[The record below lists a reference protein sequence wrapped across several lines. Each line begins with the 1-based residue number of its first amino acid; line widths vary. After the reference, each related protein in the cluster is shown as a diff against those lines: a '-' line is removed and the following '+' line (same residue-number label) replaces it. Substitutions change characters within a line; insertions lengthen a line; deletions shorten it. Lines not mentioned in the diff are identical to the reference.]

1 MKDSEIRVRYAP
13 SPTGSLHV
21 GGVRTALFN
30 WLFARKNSGVFV
42 LRIEDTDLERS
53 TEESVEQLKRSLRW
67 IGLDWDEGPEVG
79 GPYPPYRQTE
89 RFDLYREAAK
99 ELLDSGAA
107 YYDFA
112 TPEELNAWREKV
124 RAAGRQP
131 IYRGGPYRE
140 MDPEEVRRKVEA
152 GEPHTVRFKTPREGQ
167 TVVEDIIRGPV
178 TFENANLED
187 FVLMKSTDTPTYNF
201 AAVVDDA
208 QMRISHVIRG
218 PVTFENANLEDFVLM
233 KSTDT
238 PTYNFAAVVDDA
250 QMRISHVIRGDDHLS
265 NTPRQ
270 ILIYRAL
277 GNELPAFAHV
287 PQVLGPDKKKLSKR
301 HGAASVEDFA
311 AQGILPEALFNYLAL
326 LGAGYA
332 ADEEIF
338 TPEELAERFR
348 IDRVSGNPAIFDEG
362 KLLAINQVY
371 IRRKGPEELAL
382 IAAPMLVE
390 SGAATQE
397 ELERDMPRLTKI
409 MDLLKERI
417 SRVTDIPDAI
427 GYFYGASLD
436 YDPVEF
442 EKQLGKKFVRENL
455 PELYERLAA
464 LPDWTEESIEEC
476 VRGLAAEKEKG
487 ARHLI
492 HPLRFATTGRTVS
505 AGLFE
510 TMQLLGRKRCLL
522 RIKDALEKMQRLP
535 V

>member
-1 MKDSEIRVRYAP
+1 MDTPGIRVRYAP

-30 WLFARKNSGVFV
+30 WLFARKDGGVFV

-89 RFDLYREAAK
+89 RFDLYREAARK
-99 ELLDSGAA
+99 LLESGAA

-112 TPEELNAWREKV
+112 TPEELASLREKA
-124 RAAGRQP
+124 RAERRQP
-131 IYRGGPYRE
+131 IYRGGEYRD
-140 MDPEEVRRKVEA
+140 MDPEEARRKVEA

-167 TVVEDIIRGPV
+167 TVVEDMIRGPV

-201 AAVVDDA
+201 AAA
-208 QMRISHVIRG
+208 
-218 PVTFENANLEDFVLM
+218 
-233 KSTDT
+233 
-238 PTYNFAAVVDDA
+238 VDDA

-270 ILIYRAL
+270 ILIHHAL

-348 IDRVSGNPAIFDEG
+348 IDRVSGNPAVFDEG

-371 IRRKGPEELAL
+371 IRRKTPEELAL
-382 IAAPMLVE
+382 IAAPLLVE
-390 SGAATQE
+390 SGAATKE
-397 ELERDMPRLTKI
+397 ELGRDMQRLTKI

-417 SRVTDIPDAI
+417 SRVTDIPSAV
-427 GYFYGASLD
+427 GYFYGDKLD
-436 YDPVEF
+436 YEAQEF
-442 EKQLGKKFVRENL
+442 EKQLGKEFVRENL
-455 PELYERLAA
+455 PELHERLAA
-464 LPDWTEESIEEC
+464 LPEWTEEAIEEC

-510 TMQLLGRKRCLL
+510 TMQLLGRERCLL
-522 RIKDALEKMQRLP
+522 RIEDALEKMQRLP